1 MERNNVNEMKHF
13 KTLAAYL
20 DYMQLP
26 RPEHP
31 MLSVMVAQGEG
42 YLPCPRESSPPISA
56 DCYSISLKKKIHGDL
71 NYGRTKY
78 DFTNGAL
85 IFIAP
90 RQIVQWDSSVVFEQK
105 GFSINFHE
113 DFLKGT
119 ELAQQIKKYG
129 FFSYS
134 VNEALHLSP
143 KEEKQ
148 MESIVGNIDIE
159 YHNNQDDFSKDIIIS
174 QLSTLLKYANR
185 FYERQFLNRKELSHN
200 LLEQFNQQ
208 LETYSESGKLQ
219 EKGIPNIEQIAEKMA
234 VSQRYLSD
242 TLKKETGKTTTE
254 HLQLY
259 LIDQSKNILLKPGK
273 SIAEVAYELGFDYP
287 QYFSRLF
294 KKKEGISP
302 TEYREKYS
310 LN

>member
-1 MERNNVNEMKHF
+1 
-13 KTLAAYL
+13 
-20 DYMQLP
+20 MQLP
-26 RPEHP
+26 PPEHP
-31 MLSVMVAQGEG
+31 MLSVLFASGDNF
-42 YLPCPRESSPPISA
+42 LPCPKASSPPITN
-56 DCYSISLKKKIHGDL
+56 DCYTISLKKIVKGKL

-90 RQIVQWDSSVVFEQK
+90 RQVLQWDSSVVFEQK
-105 GFSINFHE
+105 GFSINFQE

-134 VNEALHLSP
+134 ANEALHLSP
-143 KEEKQ
+143 KEERQ
-148 MESIVGNIDIE
+148 IETIVENIEIE
-159 YHNNQDDFSKDIIIS
+159 YQNNQDEFSKDIIIS
-174 QLSTLLKYANR
+174 HLSTLLKYANR
-185 FYERQFLNRKELSHN
+185 FYERQFLNRKELSN
-200 LLEQFNQQ
+200 DLLEQFNQQ
-208 LETYSESGKLQ
+208 LEAYFESGQLQ
-219 EKGIPNIEQIAEKMA
+219 EKGIPSIEKIANKMS

-259 LIDQSKNILLKPGK
+259 LIDEAKNILLKPNK
-273 SIAEVAYELGFDYP
+273 SISEVAYQLGFEYP

-294 KKKEGISP
+294 KKKEGLSP
-302 TEYREKYS
+302 SEYRDKF
-310 LN
+310 LMN

>member
-1 MERNNVNEMKHF
+1 MKHF
-13 KTLAAYL
+13 KTLSAFFE
-20 DYMQLP
+20 YMQLP

-31 MLSVMVAQGEG
+31 MLSVLSATGDQF
-42 YLPCPRESSPPISA
+42 LPCPRASSPPIST
-56 DCYSISLKKKIHGDL
+56 DCYSISLKKTIKGNL

-85 IFIAP
+85 ILLAP
-90 RQIVQWDSSVVFEQK
+90 RQMLQWDSSVVFDQK

-129 FFSYS
+129 FFSYT

-148 MESIVGNIDIE
+148 IESLVDNIEVE
-159 YHNNQDDFSKDIIIS
+159 YHNNQDAFSKDIIIS

-185 FYERQFLNRKELSHN
+185 FYERQFLNRKELSN
-200 LLEQFNQQ
+200 NFLQQFKQQ
-208 LETYSESGKLQ
+208 LDDYFESGQLQ
-219 EKGIPNIEQIAEKMA
+219 EKGIPSIEEVAEKMSI
-234 VSQRYLSD
+234 SQRYLSD

-259 LIDQSKNILLKPGK
+259 LIDEAKNILLKPNK
-273 SIAEVAYELGFDYP
+273 SIAEVAYELGFEYP

-294 KKKEGISP
+294 KKKEGLSP
-302 TEYREKYS
+302 TKYREKYKM
-310 LN
+310 N

>member
-1 MERNNVNEMKHF
+1 MQHF
-13 KTLAAYL
+13 KTLSAYF
-20 DYMQLP
+20 DYLQLP

-31 MLSVMVAQGEG
+31 MLSVLFAGDENF
-42 YLPCPRESSPPISA
+42 LPCPKESSPPITT
-56 DCYSISLKKKIHGDL
+56 DCYSISLKKIVKGNL

-85 IFIAP
+85 IFISP
-90 RQIVQWDSSVVFEQK
+90 RQVLQWDSSVIFEQQ

-119 ELAQQIKKYG
+119 DLAHQIKKYG

-134 VNEALHLSP
+134 ANEALHLSP

-148 MESIVGNIDIE
+148 LESIVKNIELE
-159 YHNNQDDFSKDIIIS
+159 YQNNQDEFSKDIIIS

-185 FYERQFLNRKELSHN
+185 FYERQFLNRKELSHD
-200 LLEQFNQQ
+200 LLEQFNQE
-208 LETYSESGKLQ
+208 LATYFATGQLQ
-219 EKGIPNIEQIAEKMA
+219 EKGIPSIEQIAEKMSF
-234 VSQRYLSD
+234 SQRYLSD

-259 LIDQSKNILLKPGK
+259 LIDEAKNILLRPNK
-273 SIAEVAYELGFDYP
+273 SISEVAYELGFEYP

-294 KKKEGISP
+294 KKKEGLSP
-302 TEYREKYS
+302 TEYRDKYKM
-310 LN
+310 N

>member
-1 MERNNVNEMKHF
+1 MQHF
-13 KTLAAYL
+13 KTLSAYL
-20 DYMQLP
+20 DYLELP

-31 MLSVMVAQGEG
+31 MFSIYTAMDDDF
-42 YLPCPRESSPPISA
+42 LPCPKESSPPITN
-56 DCYSISLKKKIHGDL
+56 DCYSISFKKLVKGDL
-71 NYGRTKY
+71 TYGRTKY

-85 IFIAP
+85 FFIAP
-90 RQIVQWDSSVVFEQK
+90 RQVLQWDSRAVFEQQ

-134 VNEALHLSP
+134 ANEALHLSP

-148 MESIVGNIDIE
+148 VEAIAAGIAIE
-159 YHNNQDDFSKDIIIS
+159 YHNNQDEFSKDIIIS
-174 QLSTLLKYANR
+174 QLGTLLKYANR
-185 FYERQFLNRKELSHN
+185 FYERQFTNRKELSTD
-200 LLEQFNQQ
+200 LLAQFNQQ
-208 LETYSESGKLQ
+208 LDTYFESGQL
-219 EKGIPNIEQIAEKMA
+219 EKKGVPSIELLAEKLS

-242 TLKKETGKTTTE
+242 TLKKETGKTSTE

-259 LIDQSKNILLKPGK
+259 LINEAKNMLLQPDLTV
-273 SIAEVAYELGFDYP
+273 ADVAYELGFEYP

-294 KKKEGISP
+294 KKKEGLSP
-302 TEYREKYS
+302 TAYREKYRM
-310 LN
+310 N

>member
-1 MERNNVNEMKHF
+1 MMKHF
-13 KTLAAYL
+13 KTLSAYF
-20 DYMQLP
+20 DYIELP

-31 MLSVMVAQGEG
+31 MLSVLNAPNNLF
-42 YLPCPRESSPPISA
+42 LPCPKESSPPITN
-56 DCYSISLKKKIHGDL
+56 DCYSISLKKIVKGNL

-90 RQIVQWDSSVVFEQK
+90 RQVLQWDSSVVFEQH

-113 DFLKGT
+113 DFIKGT
-119 ELAQQIKKYG
+119 ELAHQIKKYG

-148 MESIVGNIDIE
+148 IESIVDSIEVE
-159 YHNNQDDFSKDIIIS
+159 YHNNQDAFSKEIIIS

-185 FYERQFLNRKELSHN
+185 FYERQFLNRKDLSNN
-200 LLEQFNQQ
+200 LLEQFNHQ
-208 LETYSESGKLQ
+208 LGEYFETGQLQ
-219 EKGIPNIEQIAEKMA
+219 EKGTPSIELLADKLS

-259 LIDQSKNILLKPGK
+259 LIDEAKNSLLNPNK
-273 SIAEVAYELGFDYP
+273 SISEVAYELGFEYP

-294 KKKEGISP
+294 KKKEGLSP
-302 TEYREKYS
+302 SEYREKYS

>member
-1 MERNNVNEMKHF
+1 MQHF
-13 KTLAAYL
+13 KTLSSYL
-20 DYMQLP
+20 DYLELP

-31 MLSVMVAQGEG
+31 MFSVFNSKGDG
-42 YLPCPRESSPPISA
+42 NLPCPRESSPPITN
-56 DCYSISLKKKIHGDL
+56 DCYSISFKKYVEGDL

-90 RQIVQWDSSVVFEQK
+90 RQILQWDSSVVFERK

-119 ELAQQIKKYG
+119 DLAQQIKKYG

-143 KEEKQ
+143 KEERQ
-148 MESIVGNIDIE
+148 IESIVENIEIE
-159 YHNNQDDFSKDIIIS
+159 YQNNQDEFSKEIIIS
-174 QLSTLLKYANR
+174 QLSTLFKYANR
-185 FYERQFLNRKELSHN
+185 FYERQFLNRKELSNN
-200 LLEQFNQQ
+200 LLERFNLQ
-208 LETYSESGKLQ
+208 LSEYFELGQLQ
-219 EKGIPNIEQIAEKMA
+219 EKGIPSIEQIANKMS

-254 HLQLY
+254 HLHLR
-259 LIDQSKNILLKPGK
+259 LIDEAKNILLKPNK
-273 SIAEVAYELGFDYP
+273 SISEVAYELGFEYP

-302 TEYREKYS
+302 TEYREQYK

>member
-1 MERNNVNEMKHF
+1 MNHF
-13 KTLAAYL
+13 KTLSAYF
-20 DYMQLP
+20 DYIQLL

-31 MLSVMVAQGEG
+31 MLSVMVATGDG
-42 YLPCPRESSPPISA
+42 FLPCPKESSPPITT
-56 DCYSISLKKKIHGDL
+56 DCYSISLKKIVKGNL

-90 RQIVQWDSSVVFEQK
+90 RQVLQWDSSVVFEQK

-134 VNEALHLSP
+134 ANEALHLSP

-148 MESIVGNIDIE
+148 IESIVENIEIE
-159 YHNNQDDFSKDIIIS
+159 YQNNQDEFSKDIIIS

-185 FYERQFLNRKELSHN
+185 FYERQFLNRKELSN
-200 LLEQFNQQ
+200 DLLEQFNQQ
-208 LETYSESGKLQ
+208 LEEYFESGQLQ
-219 EKGIPNIEQIAEKMA
+219 EKGMPSIEQIADKMS

-259 LIDQSKNILLKPGK
+259 LIDEAKNILLKPNK
-273 SIAEVAYELGFDYP
+273 SISEVAYELGFEYP

-294 KKKEGISP
+294 KKKEGLSP
-302 TEYREKYS
+302 SEYREKYKM
-310 LN
+310 N

>member
-1 MERNNVNEMKHF
+1 MQHF
-13 KTLAAYL
+13 KTLSAYFE
-20 DYMQLP
+20 YMQLP

-31 MLSVMVAQGEG
+31 MLSVLSAEGESF
-42 YLPCPRESSPPISA
+42 LPCPKDSTPPITT
-56 DCYSISLKKKIHGDL
+56 DCYSISLKKIIKGNL

-90 RQIVQWDSSVVFEQK
+90 GQVLQWDSSVIFEQR
-105 GFSINFHE
+105 GFSINFQK
-113 DFLKGT
+113 DFLNGT
-119 ELAQQIKKYG
+119 ELAQQIKRYG

-148 MESIVGNIDIE
+148 VESIVKSIE
-159 YHNNQDDFSKDIIIS
+159 LEYQNNQDQFSKDIIIS

-185 FYERQFLNRKELSHN
+185 FYERQFLNRKEFSNDLR
-200 LLEQFNQQ
+200 EQFNQQ
-208 LETYSESGKLQ
+208 LTNYFESGQLKQ
-219 EKGIPNIEQIAEKMA
+219 KGIPSIEEIAEKMSI
-234 VSQRYLSD
+234 SQRYLSD

-259 LIDQSKNILLKPGK
+259 LIDEAKNILLKPNT
-273 SIAEVAYELGFDYP
+273 SISEIAYELGFEYP
-287 QYFSRLF
+287 QYFSRVF
-294 KKKEGISP
+294 KKKEGLSP
-302 TEYREKYS
+302 SEYREKYR

>member
-1 MERNNVNEMKHF
+1 MKHF
-13 KTLAAYL
+13 KTLSAYF
-20 DYMQLP
+20 DYIELP

-31 MLSVMVAQGEG
+31 MLSVLFAKGENF
-42 YLPCPRESSPPISA
+42 LPCPKESSPPITN
-56 DCYSISLKKKIHGDL
+56 DCYSISLKKVVKGHL

-90 RQIVQWDSSVVFEQK
+90 RQVLQWDSSVVFEQK

-113 DFLKGT
+113 DFLNGT

-143 KEEKQ
+143 KEERLI
-148 MESIVGNIDIE
+148 ESIVENIEIE
-159 YHNNQDDFSKDIIIS
+159 YHNNQDEFSKDIIIS
-174 QLSTLLKYANR
+174 QLSTLFKYANR
-185 FYERQFLNRKELSHN
+185 FYQRQFLNRKELLN
-200 LLEQFNQQ
+200 DLLEQFNRQ
-208 LETYSESGKLQ
+208 LGDYFESGQFQ
-219 EKGIPNIEQIAEKMA
+219 EKGIPSIEQVADKMS

-242 TLKKETGKTTTE
+242 TLKKETGKTSTE

-259 LIDQSKNILLKPGK
+259 LIDEAKNILLKPNK
-273 SIAEVAYELGFDYP
+273 SISEVAYELGFEYP

-294 KKKEGISP
+294 KKKEGLSP
-302 TEYREKYS
+302 SEYREKYKM
-310 LN
+310 N

>member
-1 MERNNVNEMKHF
+1 MQHF
-13 KTLAAYL
+13 KTLSAYL
-20 DYMQLP
+20 EYLELP

-31 MLSVMVAQGEG
+31 MISVFTALGDG
-42 YLPCPRESSPPISA
+42 FLPCPKESSPPITN
-56 DCYSISLKKKIHGDL
+56 DCYTISFKKFVQGDL
-71 NYGRTKY
+71 TYGRTKY

-85 IFIAP
+85 FFIAP
-90 RQIVQWDSSVVFEQK
+90 RQVLQWNDAAVFEQK

-113 DFLKGT
+113 DFVKGT
-119 ELAQQIKKYG
+119 ELAHQIKKYG

-134 VNEALHLSP
+134 ANEALHLSP

-148 MESIVGNIDIE
+148 IELIVENIELE
-159 YHNNQDDFSKDIIIS
+159 YQSNPDSFSKEIIIS
-174 QLSTLLKYANR
+174 HLGTLLKYAQR
-185 FYERQFLNRKELSHN
+185 FYERQFIHRTELSTN
-200 LLEQFNQQ
+200 LLERFNQQ
-208 LETYSESGKLQ
+208 LEAYFDSRQLQ
-219 EKGIPNIEQIAEKMA
+219 ENGIPSIEQIADQLS

-242 TLKKETGKTTTE
+242 TLKKETGKTSTE

-259 LIDQSKNILLKPGK
+259 LIDEAKNILLDPNKTV
-273 SIAEVAYELGFDYP
+273 AQVAYELGFEYP
-287 QYFSRLF
+287 PYFSRLF

>member
-1 MERNNVNEMKHF
+1 MEHF
-13 KTLAAYL
+13 KTLSTYL
-20 DYMQLP
+20 DYLELP

-31 MLSVMVAQGEG
+31 MLSVFNSKGDG
-42 YLPCPRESSPPISA
+42 YLPCPKESSPPITN
-56 DCYSISLKKKIHGDL
+56 DCYSISLKKFVKGNL

-90 RQIVQWDSSVVFEQK
+90 RQILQWDSSVFFERK

-119 ELAQQIKKYG
+119 DLAQQIKRYG

-148 MESIVGNIDIE
+148 IELIVENIEIE
-159 YHNNQDDFSKDIIIS
+159 YQNNQDEFSKEIIIS
-174 QLSTLLKYANR
+174 QLGTLFKYANR
-185 FYERQFLNRKELSHN
+185 FYERQFLNRKELSNN
-200 LLEQFNQQ
+200 LLERFNLQ
-208 LETYSESGKLQ
+208 LSEYFELGKLQ
-219 EKGIPNIEQIAEKMA
+219 EKGIPSIERIANKMS

-254 HLQLY
+254 HLHLR
-259 LIDQSKNILLKPGK
+259 LIDEAKNILLKPNK
-273 SIAEVAYELGFDYP
+273 SISEVAYELGFEYP

-302 TEYREKYS
+302 TEYREKYK

>member
-1 MERNNVNEMKHF
+1 MQHF
-13 KTLAAYL
+13 KTLSAYL
-20 DYMQLP
+20 DYLELP

-31 MLSVMVAQGEG
+31 MLSVFSAKGEG
-42 YLPCPRESSPPISA
+42 FLPCPKESSPPITN
-56 DCYSISLKKKIHGDL
+56 DCYSISLKKIVKGDL
-71 NYGRTKY
+71 NYGRTQY

-90 RQIVQWDSSVVFEQK
+90 RQVLQWDSSVVYDQK

-119 ELAQQIKKYG
+119 ELAHQIKKYS

-134 VNEALHLSP
+134 ANEALHLSP

-148 MESIVGNIDIE
+148 IESIVENILIE
-159 YHNNQDDFSKDIIIS
+159 YQNNQDEFSKDIIIS

-185 FYERQFLNRKELSHN
+185 FYERQFINRKELSYS
-200 LLEQFNQQ
+200 LLEKFNQQ
-208 LETYSESGKLQ
+208 LENYFNSGQIQ
-219 EKGIPNIEQIAEKMA
+219 EKGIPSIEQIADLLL

-242 TLKKETGKTTTE
+242 TLKKETGKTSTE

-259 LIDQSKNILLKPGK
+259 LIDEAKNILLDPNRTI
-273 SIAEVAYELGFDYP
+273 SEVAYELGFEYP
-287 QYFSRLF
+287 PYFSRLF

-302 TEYREKYS
+302 TEYREKYKM
-310 LN
+310 N

>member
-1 MERNNVNEMKHF
+1 MVHF
-13 KTLAAYL
+13 KTLSEYL
-20 DYMQLP
+20 EYLELP

-31 MLSVMVAQGEG
+31 MFSIFTTIGEG
-42 YLPCPRESSPPISA
+42 FLPCPKESSPPITN
-56 DCYSISLKKKIHGDL
+56 DCYSISFKKIVKGDL

-85 IFIAP
+85 FFIAP
-90 RQIVQWDSSVVFEQK
+90 KQVMQWDESVVFEQK

-119 ELAQQIKKYG
+119 DLALQIKKYG

-148 MESIVGNIDIE
+148 IESIVENIEIE
-159 YHNNQDDFSKDIIIS
+159 YQNNYDEFSKDIIIS
-174 QLSTLLKYANR
+174 HLSTLLKYANR
-185 FYERQFLNRKELSHN
+185 SYERQFLNRKELSN
-200 LLEQFNQQ
+200 DLLEKFKRQ
-208 LETYSESGKLQ
+208 LDEHFESSKIK
-219 EKGIPNIEQIAEKMA
+219 ENTIPSIEGIADQLS

-242 TLKKETGKTTTE
+242 TLKKETGKTSTE

-259 LIDQSKNILLKPGK
+259 LINEAKNILLEPHKTI
-273 SIAEVAYELGFDYP
+273 SEVAYELGFEYP
-287 QYFSRLF
+287 PYFSRLF

-302 TEYREKYS
+302 SEYREKYRM
-310 LN
+310 N

>member
-1 MERNNVNEMKHF
+1 MQHF
-13 KTLAAYL
+13 KTLSAYI
-20 DYMQLP
+20 DYLELP

-31 MLSVMVAQGEG
+31 MLSVFSAIDDGF
-42 YLPCPRESSPPISA
+42 LPCPKESSPPITN
-56 DCYSISLKKKIHGDL
+56 DCYSISLKKVVKGDL

-78 DFTNGAL
+78 DFANGAL

-90 RQIVQWDSSVVFEQK
+90 RQVLQWDSSVVFEQK

-134 VNEALHLSP
+134 ANEALHLSP
-143 KEEKQ
+143 REEKQ
-148 MESIVGNIDIE
+148 IESIVENIEIE
-159 YHNNQDDFSKDIIIS
+159 YHNNQDEFSKDIIIS

-185 FYERQFLNRKELSHN
+185 FYERQFLNRKELSN
-200 LLEQFNQQ
+200 DLLVQFNQQ
-208 LETYSESGKLQ
+208 LEAYFESGQLQ
-219 EKGIPNIEQIAEKMA
+219 EKGIPSIEQLADKMS

-259 LIDQSKNILLKPGK
+259 LIDEAKNILLKPDK
-273 SIAEVAYELGFDYP
+273 SISEVAYELGFEYP

-294 KKKEGISP
+294 KKKEGVSP
-302 TEYREKYS
+302 SEYREKYKM
-310 LN
+310 N

>member
-1 MERNNVNEMKHF
+1 MEHF
-13 KTLAAYL
+13 KTLSTYL
-20 DYMQLP
+20 DYLELP

-31 MLSVMVAQGEG
+31 MLSVFNSKGDG
-42 YLPCPRESSPPISA
+42 YLPCPKESSPPITN
-56 DCYSISLKKKIHGDL
+56 DCYSISLKKFVKGDL

-90 RQIVQWDSSVVFEQK
+90 RQILQWDSSVVFERK

-119 ELAQQIKKYG
+119 DLAQQIKKYG

-148 MESIVGNIDIE
+148 IESIVENIEIE
-159 YHNNQDDFSKDIIIS
+159 YYNNQDEFSKEIIIS
-174 QLSTLLKYANR
+174 QLSTLFRYANR
-185 FYERQFLNRKELSHN
+185 FYERQFLNRKELSNN
-200 LLEQFNQQ
+200 LLERFNLQ
-208 LETYSESGKLQ
+208 LSEYFELGLLQ
-219 EKGIPNIEQIAEKMA
+219 EKGIPNIEQIANKMS

-254 HLQLY
+254 HLHLC
-259 LIDQSKNILLKPGK
+259 LIDEAKNILLKPNK
-273 SIAEVAYELGFDYP
+273 SISEVAYELGFEYP

-302 TEYREKYS
+302 TEYREKYN

>member
-1 MERNNVNEMKHF
+1 MEHF
-13 KTLAAYL
+13 KTVSSYL
-20 DYMQLP
+20 DYLGLP

-31 MLSVMVAQGEG
+31 MLSVFNSKGDG
-42 YLPCPRESSPPISA
+42 YLPCPRESSPPITN
-56 DCYSISLKKKIHGDL
+56 DCYSISLKKFVRGDL

-90 RQIVQWDSSVVFEQK
+90 RQILQWDSSVVFERK

-119 ELAQQIKKYG
+119 QLALQIKKYG

-148 MESIVGNIDIE
+148 IESIVENIEIE
-159 YHNNQDDFSKDIIIS
+159 YHNNQDEFSKEIIIS
-174 QLSTLLKYANR
+174 QLSTLFKYANR
-185 FYERQFLNRKELSHN
+185 FYERQFLNRKELSNN
-200 LLEQFNQQ
+200 LLERFNLQ
-208 LETYSESGKLQ
+208 LSEYFELGLLQ
-219 EKGIPNIEQIAEKMA
+219 EKGIPNIEQIANKMS

-254 HLQLY
+254 HLHLR
-259 LIDQSKNILLKPGK
+259 LIDEAKNILLKPNK
-273 SIAEVAYELGFDYP
+273 SISEVAYELGFEYP

-302 TEYREKYS
+302 TEYREKYK

>member
-1 MERNNVNEMKHF
+1 MQHF
-13 KTLAAYL
+13 KTHSAYFEYL
-20 DYMQLP
+20 NLP
-26 RPEHP
+26 SPEHP
-31 MLSVMVAQGEG
+31 LLSILSAKGERF
-42 YLPCPRESSPPISA
+42 LPCPRKSSPPISN
-56 DCYSISLKKKIHGDL
+56 DCYSISLKKIVKGKL

-90 RQIVQWDSSVVFEQK
+90 RQVLQWDSSVVFEQK

-113 DFLKGT
+113 EFINGT
-119 ELAQQIKKYG
+119 ELAQQIKNYG

-148 MESIVGNIDIE
+148 IESIVENIESE
-159 YHNNQDDFSKDIIIS
+159 YHNNQDEFSKNIIIS

-185 FYERQFLNRKELSHN
+185 FYERQFLNRRELSNDVLIKFKH
-200 LLEQFNQQ
+200 Q
-208 LETYSESGKLQ
+208 LDTYFTVGKFKENGVPTI
-219 EKGIPNIEQIAEKMA
+219 EKLAEKMS
-234 VSQRYLSD
+234 VSKRYLSD

-254 HLQLY
+254 HLHLY
-259 LIDQSKNILLKPGK
+259 LINEAKNLLLKPQK
-273 SIAEVAYELGFDYP
+273 NISEIAYELGFQYP

-302 TEYREKYS
+302 SEYREKHRM
-310 LN
+310 N

>member
-1 MERNNVNEMKHF
+1 MKHF
-13 KTLAAYL
+13 KTLSAYF

-31 MLSVMVAQGEG
+31 MLSVMVAKGDEF
-42 YLPCPRESSPPISA
+42 LPCPRESSPPIST
-56 DCYSISLKKKIHGDL
+56 DCYSISLKKIMHGEL

-90 RQIVQWDSSVVFEQK
+90 RQVLQWDSSFIFDQK

-119 ELAQQIKKYG
+119 DLAQQIKKYN
-129 FFSYS
+129 FFSYAA
-134 VNEALHLSP
+134 NEALHLSP

-148 MESIVGNIDIE
+148 IESIVENIESE
-159 YHNNQDDFSKDIIIS
+159 YQNNQDAFSKDIIIS
-174 QLSTLLKYANR
+174 QLDTLLKYANR
-185 FYERQFLNRKELSHN
+185 FYERQFLNRKELSHS
-200 LLEQFNQQ
+200 LLEQFNQE
-208 LETYSESGKLQ
+208 LDRYFESGQLQ
-219 EKGIPNIEQIAEKMA
+219 EKGIPSIEQLAKKMS

-254 HLQLY
+254 HLQLR
-259 LIDQSKNILLKPGK
+259 LIDEAKNVLLQPNK
-273 SIAEVAYELGFDYP
+273 SIAEVAYELGFEYP
-287 QYFSRLF
+287 PYFSRLF
-294 KKKEGISP
+294 KKKAGISP
-302 TEYREKYS
+302 TEYREKYK

>member
-1 MERNNVNEMKHF
+1 MQHF
-13 KTLAAYL
+13 KTLASYL
-20 DYMQLP
+20 DYLGLP

-31 MLSVMVAQGEG
+31 MLSVFNSKGDG
-42 YLPCPRESSPPISA
+42 FLPCPRESSPAITN
-56 DCYSISLKKKIHGDL
+56 DCYSISFKKFVKGEL

-85 IFIAP
+85 ICIAP
-90 RQIVQWDSSVVFEQK
+90 GQVLQWDSSVVFEQK

-113 DFLKGT
+113 DFIKGT
-119 ELAQQIKKYG
+119 ELAQQIKNYG

-148 MESIVGNIDIE
+148 IELLVENIEME
-159 YHNNQDDFSKDIIIS
+159 YQNNQDAFSKEIIVS
-174 QLSTLLKYANR
+174 QLSTLLRYANR
-185 FYERQFLNRKELSHN
+185 FYERQFLNRKELSNN
-200 LLEQFNQQ
+200 LLEKFNAQIAAY
-208 LETYSESGKLQ
+208 LESGQLK
-219 EKGIPNIEQIAEKMA
+219 EKGIPSIEQIADKML

-254 HLQLY
+254 HLHLH
-259 LIDQSKNILLKPGK
+259 LIDEAKNILLQPNK
-273 SIAEVAYELGFDYP
+273 SIAEVAYELGFEYP
-287 QYFSRLF
+287 PYFSRLF
-294 KKKEGISP
+294 KKKQGISP
-302 TEYREKYS
+302 TEYREKYK

>member
-1 MERNNVNEMKHF
+1 MKHF
-13 KTLAAYL
+13 KTLSSYIDYL
-20 DYMQLP
+20 GLP

-31 MLSVMVAQGEG
+31 MLSVFNSKGEG
-42 YLPCPRESSPPISA
+42 YLPCPRESSPPITNN
-56 DCYSISLKKKIHGDL
+56 CYSISLKKYVEGNL

-90 RQIVQWDSSVVFEQK
+90 RQVLQWDNSVVFEQK

-148 MESIVGNIDIE
+148 IESIVGTIEIE
-159 YHNNQDDFSKDIIIS
+159 YQNNQDAYSKEIIIS
-174 QLSTLLKYANR
+174 QLDTLLKYANR
-185 FYERQFLNRKELSHN
+185 FYERQFLNRKEISN
-200 LLEQFNQQ
+200 DLLEQFNQH
-208 LETYSESGKLQ
+208 LSKYFESEQLQ
-219 EKGIPNIEQIAEKMA
+219 EKGIPSIEQIADKMS

-254 HLQLY
+254 HLHLH
-259 LIDQSKNILLKPGK
+259 LIDEAKNLLLQPTK
-273 SIAEVAYELGFDYP
+273 SISEVAYELGFEYP
-287 QYFSRLF
+287 PYFSRLF

-302 TEYREKYS
+302 TEYREKYK

>member
-1 MERNNVNEMKHF
+1 VEPKIIEMKHF
-13 KTLAAYL
+13 KTLSSYL
-20 DYMQLP
+20 EYMQLP

-31 MLSVMVAQGEG
+31 MLSVYTAKGDEF
-42 YLPCPRESSPPISA
+42 LPCPRESSPPIST
-56 DCYSISLKKKIHGDL
+56 DSYSISFKKIIKGNI

-90 RQIVQWDSSVVFEQK
+90 RQVVQWDSSIVFEQK

-119 ELAQQIKKYG
+119 ELAQRIKKYN

-134 VNEALHLSP
+134 ANEALHLSP

-148 MESIVGNIDIE
+148 IESIVNNIEIE
-159 YHNNQDDFSKDIIIS
+159 YQNNQDEFSKEIIIS
-174 QLSTLLKYANR
+174 QLDTLLKYANR
-185 FYERQFLNRKELSHN
+185 FYERQFLNRKELSN
-200 LLEQFNQQ
+200 DLLERFNLQ
-208 LETYSESGKLQ
+208 LTEYFELGLVQ
-219 EKGIPNIEQIAEKMA
+219 EKGIPNIEEIANKMS

-254 HLQLY
+254 HLHLH
-259 LIDQSKNILLKPGK
+259 LIDEAKNVLLKPNK
-273 SIAEVAYELGFDYP
+273 SISEVAYELGFEYP

-302 TEYREKYS
+302 TEYREKYK